1 MSCVVIFAVLHGWRF
16 GPGAGDMRRLI
27 LAGGGHA
34 QLSVLKAL
42 AGHPAQ
48 REVVLVTPEPFQ
60 IYSGMLPGWM
70 AGNYRLAD
78 CLIDLR
84 PLAEAA
90 GARLVYARV
99 VGVDA
104 SQRSV
109 ELSDGTRLE
118 YDALSLDVGS
128 ETDTSWLEAAGER
141 MLPVKPLS
149 EFVQHWPSM
158 LAAASRQHEYRLVVV
173 GAGAA
178 GVELA
183 FAARQAFIAQDC
195 AHASVA
201 LVASDSGILPG
212 HGKSVQTRTRALLK
226 RRGITL
232 YQGQAAGSQQGVV
245 LAGGEKIQA
254 DCVIAASGARPPAW
268 LRDTDLALDEKG
280 YVLVDAQHRSLS
292 HPEVFAAG
300 DVCARADTVMA
311 RSGVHAV
318 FAGPVLAHNLLA
330 VSQGQALKSYHP
342 RRRSLYLLA
351 TGPQHAILSWGAFSA
366 QGRWV
371 WRWKNWIDKR
381 FIRKHRLTKE
391 KNDGKT

>member
-1 MSCVVIFAVLHGWRF
+1 MY
-16 GPGAGDMRRLI
+16 RLI

-42 AGHPAQ
+42 AENRQ
-48 REVVLVTPEPFQ
+48 RMDAVLVTPDAFQ

-70 AGNYRLAD
+70 AGHYSLSD
-78 CLIDLR
+78 CMIDLR

-90 GARLVYARV
+90 GVRLVFGKV
-99 VGVDA
+99 VGIDA
-104 SQRSV
+104 VQRRV
-109 ELSDGTRLE
+109 ALEGGTRLG

-128 ETDTSWLEAAGER
+128 ETNAAWLEAAGER

-149 EFVQHWPSM
+149 EFVNHWPTI
-158 LAAASRQHEYRLVVV
+158 LAGALQQPEYRLVVV

-201 LVASDSGILPG
+201 LVAGNSGVLPG
-212 HGKSVQTRTRALLK
+212 HGASVRARTRKLLK
-226 RRGITL
+226 QRGIAL
-232 YQGQAAGSQQGVV
+232 YQGQAAGTQQGVALSSGV
-245 LAGGEKIQA
+245 SLPA
-254 DCVIAASGARPPAW
+254 DCVIAASGARAPSW
-268 LRDTDLALDEKG
+268 LGDTDLALDEKG

-300 DVCARADTVMA
+300 DVCARIDTIMA

-318 FAGPVLAHNLLA
+318 FAGPVLAQNLMA
-330 VSQGQALKSYHP
+330 VINGTDSTDSTDSINAQALASYHP

-351 TGPQHAILSWGAFSA
+351 TGPQHAIASWGPFSA

-371 WRWKNWIDKR
+371 WRWKNRIDRSFMRRHGASGLKD
-381 FIRKHRLTKE
+381 KQ
-391 KNDGKT
+391 